1 MKHFDDTT
9 DYFWEGK
16 QNWVDDNNVLL
27 GYDYGS
33 S

>member
-1 MKHFDDTT
+1 MKYFDNNDNE
-9 DYFWEGK
+9 FWGEK
-16 QNWVDDNNVLL
+16 KNWVDENNVLL